1 MRDKLQIE
9 IEEVA
14 KRYTDTQH
22 LQKKGNST
30 TLHQITF
37 KKQPL
42 IKRNFKSINPKREF
56 IACTKNICY
65 LDISVV
71 RIQMVIT
78 NNSSNSSKTDDDY
91 DDKYYFFYYYCY
103 YNLWMVLQALSDE
116 YF

>member
-37 KKQPL
+37 KKQP
-42 IKRNFKSINPKREF
+42 
-56 IACTKNICY
+56 
-65 LDISVV
+65 
-71 RIQMVIT
+71 
-78 NNSSNSSKTDDDY
+78 
-91 DDKYYFFYYYCY
+91 
-103 YNLWMVLQALSDE
+103 
-116 YF
+116 